1 MANELIGKYRVLN
14 EIASGGQGAVFR
26 AFDPSTG
33 MIVAIKVLHAQYAS
47 NKSFVER
54 FHREASLIQKIDHE
68 NVVKI
73 FDVDE
78 SDGRHFIVL
87 EFIPESLSG
96 LIEVTGALSYERA
109 SAITI
114 GISEGIGQAHKQGI
128 IHRDIKPQNVLLTP
142 AGVPKITDFGIT
154 RDQSLD
160 TMTMTGVMMGT
171 PYYMSPEQADG
182 KRADARS
189 DVYSLGCLLYRLISG
204 EVPFSGETPLA
215 ILRSHVES
223 TPQPL
228 NKLGISVPSA
238 VVKCINKAMEKS

>member
-68 NVVKI
+68 IVVKI

-142 AGVPKITDFGIT
+142 AGVPKMTFTPKTVPYEVLDFWDDFGPT
-154 RDQSLD
+154 RKGSSNEEIKVYGRTDLLRPQAGGERHASEWC
-160 TMTMTGVMMGT
+160 V
-171 PYYMSPEQADG
+171 PENG
-182 KRADARS
+182 H
-189 DVYSLGCLLYRLISG
+189 IG
-204 EVPFSGETPLA
+204 EYVLP
-215 ILRSHVES
+215 
-223 TPQPL
+223 
-228 NKLGISVPSA
+228 
-238 VVKCINKAMEKS
+238 MEKKVRRHGSC